1 MRLPALM
8 LVLLAAGCA
17 QSAPAPTGAAPP
29 VAAPI
34 ASGGVSNVALSGSGE
49 FAPDST
55 GAIVYDRTLTPEGAQ
70 ASVTAESRGG
80 KTLTSL
86 VVEGFLPNHR
96 YGAHLHTNPC
106 GPRAAD
112 AGGHYQHQV
121 NHASRKSEVWLDVTT
136 DASGAGRATARQKWA
151 FDPVHPPRA
160 LVIHASP
167 TKTKGI
173 QAGTAGA
180 RIACL
185 TLS

>member
-17 QSAPAPTGAAPP
+17 QSAPAPTGAEPP
-29 VAAPI
+29 GAAP
-34 ASGGVSNVALSGSGE
+34 AAGVVSNVALSGSGE

-86 VVEGFLPNHR
+86 VVEGFLPHHR
-96 YGAHLHTNPC
+96 YGAHLHTHPC
-106 GPRAAD
+106 GPQAAD
-112 AGGHYQHQV
+112 AGGHYQHLA
-121 NHASRKSEVWLDVTT
+121 NHANRANEVWLDVTT
-136 DASGAGRATARQKWA
+136 DAAGAGRATARHRWA